1 MPCPGLKVSHV
12 IFVIVILITI
22 IFYSSLNGRNFI
34 LDPRRHLNHR
44 KNDPNVLP
52 NRTISPTAADKALLV
67 APLPALK
74 REKCNVFQIVIQG
87 CGFSVLNKT
96 LENAHQQEKNYTQL
110 LLAQQKEQFQQQQ
123 QQQQQQQEQEQESA
137 PEHVD
142 NIQRI
147 PNPSAAKRSAQGSP
161 SSASS
166 SSSSSVVPQKPQTAA
181 PEPDGEKVIKTRDLY
196 HSGHLPDAACVTNL
210 CPNNGTDV
218 TLLILV
224 TSAPT
229 HREQRLAIRQ
239 SWGHYGSRRDISI
252 GFIVGQTN
260 EARVEDQLAAESY
273 MYSDLIR
280 GNFIDSYR
288 NLTLKTISL
297 LEWTKLHCPNASF
310 LLKTD
315 DDMFINVP
323 KLLQFMESHN
333 SQRRTIFGRL
343 AKKWKPIRNKKS
355 KYYVSPEQY
364 YPPVFPPFTT
374 GPAYLITADIIG
386 EMFEKSLSQTYLK
399 LEDVYTTGIVA
410 QLLNIHRVN
419 VKEFLNRRIA
429 FNQCNIKKA
438 ISIHMVKNNEQLDLW
453 KKLIDISVT
462 CT

>member
-1 MPCPGLKVSHV
+1 MPCPALKVSHV
-12 IFVIVILITI
+12 LLVIVILITI
-22 IFYSSLNGRNFI
+22 VFYSSLNGRHFT
-34 LDPRRHLNHR
+34 LEPRRYANLRRH
-44 KNDPNVLP
+44 DPSLLT
-52 NRTISPTAADKALLV
+52 NRTLPVTVADKAL
-67 APLPALK
+67 PAGGPVPPGVE
-74 REKCNVFQIVIQG
+74 REKCNVFQIVMQG
-87 CGFSVLNKT
+87 CGLNVLT
-96 LENAHQQEKNYTQL
+96 NALDRVQQQEKNQTQL
-110 LLAQQKEQFQQQQ
+110 QQAQQMQKDQQHDQS
-123 QQQQQQQEQEQESA
+123 EQETA
-137 PEHVD
+137 PEQVN

-147 PNPSAAKRSAQGSP
+147 PNPAAVQG
-161 SSASS
+161 SS
-166 SSSSSVVPQKPQTAA
+166 SSSSSSLPPAPQPTVT
-181 PEPDGEKVIKTRDLY
+181 EVEGEKVIKTRDLY
-196 HSGHLPDAACVTNL
+196 HSGHLPDQACVTNL
-210 CPNNGTDV
+210 CPQNGTDV
-218 TLLILV
+218 TLLIFV

-252 GFIVGQTN
+252 GFIVGQTDDV
-260 EARVEDQLAAESY
+260 RTEDQLAAESY

-297 LEWTKLHCPNASF
+297 LEWAKLHCPNASF

-323 KLLQFMESHN
+323 KLLQFMEAHGN
-333 SQRRTIFGRL
+333 QRRTIFGRL

-374 GPAYLITADIIG
+374 GPAYLLTADIIS

-410 QLLNIHRVN
+410 QLLNIHRIN

-453 KKLIDISVT
+453 KKQVDTSVS

>member
-22 IFYSSLNGRNFI
+22 IFYSSLNGRHFI
-34 LDPRRHLNHR
+34 LEPRRYTNHR

-74 REKCNVFQIVIQG
+74 REKSKG
-87 CGFSVLNKT
+87 
-96 LENAHQQEKNYTQL
+96 
-110 LLAQQKEQFQQQQ
+110 
-123 QQQQQQQEQEQESA
+123 
-137 PEHVD
+137 
-142 NIQRI
+142 
-147 PNPSAAKRSAQGSP
+147 SAQGP
-161 SSASS
+161 ASSASSS

-181 PEPDGEKVIKTRDLY
+181 PEPEGEKVIKTRDLY